1 MESHYTLP
9 RRDFDTDQV
18 YFDTLLEYGMAIQNC
33 ELQLRHAFNSHC
45 HAVNDAPLSDLSD
58 LTSLPSRASRLPQH
72 LVLAKAKQLAPIF
85 FEYEAEQAAQARQQ
99 HTVPRPSP
107 AASLPPAVSSAPST
121 LAGPTAPQWKRPPPS
136 PSSLQTPPQARGPP
150 FSTPFEWSISNP
162 FRPSTTT
169 PPQLFGPALPTPS
182 REGSHKIP
190 RRGQRPPAPA
200 TTPLPPFVPPKSR
213 NNTSKTCRPAGV
225 P

>member
-99 HTVPRPSP
+99 HTHASRPDSAAMEE
-107 AASLPPAVSSAPST
+107 AASVSVFFADPS
-121 LAGPTAPQWKRPPPS
+121 AGPGPTIFDPFRVEHLQSIPPVDNNS
-136 PSSLQTPPQARGPP
+136 PSALRASSSDP
-150 FSTPFEWSISNP
+150 FP
-162 FRPSTTT
+162 
-169 PPQLFGPALPTPS
+169 
-182 REGSHKIP
+182 
-190 RRGQRPPAPA
+190 
-200 TTPLPPFVPPKSR
+200 
-213 NNTSKTCRPAGV
+213 
-225 P
+225 